1 MSSTKRKNPKS
12 KDTFRRSA
20 TSKLNNNHFKINS
33 LPNLLIFIGLCFLV
47 AGVVI
52 PILTLYPVLKEE
64 IKYKVITNP
73 KNAQKKA
80 KIKPINTDFGIV
92 IPKINANAKVIA
104 NVNPY
109 HEDIYQK
116 ALTQG
121 VAHAEGTS
129 LPGQIGNTFIFA
141 HSSGDW
147 YTANQYNSVFY
158 LLNKLNINDEIVIYY
173 QNFEYKYRV
182 IEKKIVEASEVDYLT
197 RKSAVKT
204 VTLMTCWP
212 PSTTLKRLIVVAE
225 LAN

>member
-1 MSSTKRKNPKS
+1 MSSTKRKNPKLKS
-12 KDTFRRSA
+12 TFRRSA
-20 TSKLNNNHFKINS
+20 TSKFGDYHFTINS
-33 LPNLLIFIGLCFLV
+33 FPNLLIFIGLCFLV

-52 PILTLYPVLKEE
+52 PVLTFYPVLKEE
-64 IKYKVITNP
+64 IRYTAITRP
-73 KNAQKKA
+73 KNAQKRA

-92 IPKINANAKVIA
+92 IPKINANAKIVL

-109 HEDIYQK
+109 HEQIYQK

-147 YTANQYNSVFY
+147 YTANRYNSIFY
-158 LLNKLNINDEIVIYY
+158 LLNKLEKNDEISIYY
-173 QNFEYKYRV
+173 QKQEYKYKV
-182 IEKKIVEASEVDYLT
+182 IDKKIVEASEIDYLT
-197 RKSAVKT
+197 RRSAIKT

-212 PSTTLKRLIVVAE
+212 PGTTLKRLIVVGK
-225 LAN
+225 LM